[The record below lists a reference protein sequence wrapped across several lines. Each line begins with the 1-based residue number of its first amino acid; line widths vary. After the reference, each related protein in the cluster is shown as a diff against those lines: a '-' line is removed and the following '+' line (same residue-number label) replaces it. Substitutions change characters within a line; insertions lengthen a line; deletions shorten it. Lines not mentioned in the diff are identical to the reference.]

1 MIWTKRDTK
10 ALILYTLFNIVAVLM
25 IAIVS

>member
-10 ALILYTLFNIVAVLM
+10 ALILYILFNIVAVLM